1 MAVRSWR
8 YTFPNWV
15 YDALS
20 RVRTFEGLFI
30 CGKID
35 ETKMFHV
42 YPKLSKTEDILLQF
56 RQELMNF

>member
-42 YPKLSKTEDILLQF
+42 YPKLSKTEDTL
-56 RQELMNF
+56 